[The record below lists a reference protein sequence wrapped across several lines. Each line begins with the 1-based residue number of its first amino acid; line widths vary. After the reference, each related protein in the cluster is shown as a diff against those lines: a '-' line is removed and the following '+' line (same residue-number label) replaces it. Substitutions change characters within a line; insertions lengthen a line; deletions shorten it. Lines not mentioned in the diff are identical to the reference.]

1 MNRLTGVSILDE
13 KTEIRMMTETVF
25 RFLFL

>member
-13 KTEIRMMTETVF
+13 KTEIRMMIETVF